1 MKPPTPLVTV
11 SPKKRLRWF
20 GPLCFVVLLV
30 ALVLQYRQTAQL
42 RRAMDE
48 LRLAEQA
55 RALNAVTEDSEVAD
69 LRRQVLELRDA
80 LARLQAMATD
90 RSDQPGGPVPS
101 PGDTRSEAVDWVRWA
116 ALPGSQ
122 VIIEGTSSI
131 HDWTVKGGIIGGF
144 FEVEPAFLTAQ
155 PVPSAWTNQA
165 VAQVQVRIPVR
176 SLRSQTLVGA
186 SKMDEIM
193 QEAMRMKENPDIL
206 YRLRSMKAKEA
217 TSGLDAVV
225 RFDTV
230 GELTVAGVT
239 NAIDI
244 EVQMRRVETNRLRFS
259 GVKTLKMTDF
269 KIAPPSPKLP
279 GMDFIKTGDEVT
291 IRFDWLTGSA
301 LKSKVREE

>member
-11 SPKKRLRWF
+11 SPKKRFRWF
-20 GPLCFVVLLV
+20 GPLCLVVLLV
-30 ALVLQYRQTAQL
+30 AFILQYRQTAQL

-48 LRLAEQA
+48 LRLAEQP
-55 RALNAVTEDSEVAD
+55 RALNAVTEDSEMAD
-69 LRRQVLELRDA
+69 LRSQVLQLRDA
-80 LARLQAMATD
+80 LTRFQTVAANQ
-90 RSDQPGGPVPS
+90 SDQPGGPVPS

-144 FEVEPAFLTAQ
+144 FEAEPAFLTAQ

-165 VAQVQVRIPVR
+165 VARVQVKIPVR

-217 TSGLDAVV
+217 PSGPDAVV
-225 RFDTV
+225 KFDTV

-244 EVQMRRVETNRLRFS
+244 EVQMRRLDTNRLRFS

-269 KIAPPSPKLP
+269 KIPPPSPKLP

-291 IRFDWLTGSA
+291 IRFEWLTGSRV
-301 LKSKVREE
+301 SP

>member
-1 MKPPTPLVTV
+1 MKPPTPFVTM

-20 GPLCFVVLLV
+20 GPLCFVVLLA
-30 ALVLQYRQTAQL
+30 ALILQYRQTAQL

-69 LRRQVLELRDA
+69 LRRQVLQLRDA
-80 LARLQAMATD
+80 LARFQTVATN
-90 RSDQPGGPVPS
+90 RSDQPSGPVPS
-101 PGDTRSEAVDWVRWA
+101 PGDTRSETVDWVRWA

-144 FEVEPAFLTAQ
+144 FEVEPAFLTEQ
-155 PVPSAWTNQA
+155 PVPSAWTNRA

-217 TSGLDAVV
+217 PSGQDAVV

-244 EVQMRRVETNRLRFS
+244 AVQMRRLETNRLRFS

-269 KIAPPSPKLP
+269 KIPPPSPKLP

-291 IRFDWLTGSA
+291 IRFEWLTRVSP
-301 LKSKVREE
+301 

>member
-1 MKPPTPLVTV
+1 MNPPTPLLTV

-48 LRLAEQA
+48 LRLAEQG

-69 LRRQVLELRDA
+69 LRRQVLELRNE
-80 LARLQAMATD
+80 LARLQTMATD

-131 HDWTVKGGIIGGF
+131 HDWTVKGSIIGGF

-193 QEAMRMKENPDIL
+193 QEAMRMKENPDVL
-206 YRLRSMKAKEA
+206 YRLRSMKAKDA
-217 TSGLDAVV
+217 TSGQDTVV
-225 RFDTV
+225 KFDTV

-244 EVQMRRVETNRLRFS
+244 EVQMRRLETNRLRFS

-269 KIAPPSPKLP
+269 KIPPPSPKFP
-279 GMDFIKTGDEVT
+279 GGDFIKTGDEVT

-301 LKSKVREE
+301 LKSKVSEE